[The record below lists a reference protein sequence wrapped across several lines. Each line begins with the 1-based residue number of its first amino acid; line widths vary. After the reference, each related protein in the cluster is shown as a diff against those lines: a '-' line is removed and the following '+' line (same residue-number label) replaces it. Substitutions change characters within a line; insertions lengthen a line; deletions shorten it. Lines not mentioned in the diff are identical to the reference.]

1 MIKKRRNGWKR
12 KSLGRKKRLKLLA
25 VVAAA
30 ATVVVVVAAAA
41 AAIVTVTA
49 PHHHPRPP
57 HHHLHLLMMRKRKV
71 QKITVVLVSQCLM
84 LSLLKLLHVEK
95 RRTEEGVKRVM
106 KQGDHTLSY
115 KDRTHLLNQ

>member
-25 VVAAA
+25 VVVVAAA
-30 ATVVVVVAAAA
+30 AVVVVAA

-95 RRTEEGVKRVM
+95 RRTEEGVKRVL
-106 KQGDHTLSY
+106 KPGDHTLQY